1 MGRREG
7 SRPSGDLL
15 TFRRRDHRRLTS
27 STPPEGAQPAP
38 DGPQPPSQGGQSA
51 ADDARSRRLE
61 IWIAGLLGVVAIIT
75 AFATY
80 KAVLEDGD
88 TLANFNEGVRINDDA
103 TAKDTEGTQQY
114 TTDQAIYLEY
124 IKSEVGGEKDIAE
137 YFRET
142 LFSPELEESVKY
154 VEEGDEEA
162 ISPFQE
168 DSPYTRPE
176 WAEAEKLRAQTKAKF
191 DEAGVHDEDGDKYVL
206 ATVVLSISLF
216 LLGIAGVNRQFK
228 VQRILV
234 AVATVPLV
242 VGIAQILS
250 VAL

>member
-1 MGRREG
+1 VTTEDQ
-7 SRPSGDLL
+7 P
-15 TFRRRDHRRLTS
+15 T
-27 STPPEGAQPAP
+27 QPAAPEP
-38 DGPQPPSQGGQSA
+38 DA
-51 ADDARSRRLE
+51 AATEDARSKRLE

-114 TTDQAIYLEY
+114 TTDQAIYLEFV
-124 IKSEVGGEKDIAE
+124 KSDVAGDSKVAN

-142 LFSPELEESVKY
+142 LFSPELEESVKW
-154 VEEGDEEA
+154 VEDGGADA
-162 ISPFQE
+162 VSPFQE

-176 WAEAEKLRAQTKAKF
+176 WAEAEKLRGQTEAKF
-191 DEAGVHDEDGDKYVL
+191 KQAGIHDEDGDKYVL
-206 ATVVLSISLF
+206 ATVILSISLF

-228 VQRILV
+228 VQRMLV
-234 AVATVPLV
+234 AIAVVPLAAGV
-242 VGIAQILS
+242 AQIVAVS
-250 VAL
+250 V

>member
-1 MGRREG
+1 MTAE
-7 SRPSGDLL
+7 
-15 TFRRRDHRRLTS
+15 
-27 STPPEGAQPAP
+27 TPPNPPAP
-38 DGPQPPSQGGQSA
+38 PAAPPTG
-51 ADDARSRRLE
+51 DRDPRSKRLE
-61 IWIAGLLGVVAIIT
+61 IWIAALLGIVAVIT

-103 TAKDTEGTQQY
+103 TAQDAEGTQQY

-124 IKSEVGGEKDIAE
+124 IKSEVSGESDVAK

-142 LFSPELEESVKY
+142 LFSPQLEESVKW
-154 VEEGDEEA
+154 VEAGGDEA

-176 WAEAEKLRAQTKAKF
+176 WAEAEKLRGQTEQRFEAAK
-191 DEAGVHDEDGDKYVL
+191 VHDEDGDKYVL

-216 LLGIAGVNRQFK
+216 LLGIAGVNRQYR
-228 VQRILV
+228 VQQALAAIASVVLIAGIVQIV
-234 AVATVPLV
+234 AVA
-242 VGIAQILS
+242 A
-250 VAL
+250 

>member
-1 MGRREG
+1 MTTE
-7 SRPSGDLL
+7 
-15 TFRRRDHRRLTS
+15 
-27 STPPEGAQPAP
+27 STPPPTPP
-38 DGPQPPSQGGQSA
+38 DDGRQST
-51 ADDARSRRLE
+51 ADDARSRKLE
-61 IWIAGLLGVVAIIT
+61 VWIAGLLGVVAILT

-88 TLANFNEGVRINDDA
+88 TLANFNEGVKINDNA
-103 TAKDTEGTQQY
+103 TASDTEGTQQY

-124 IKSEVGGEKDIAE
+124 IKSEVGGESDVAK

-142 LFSPELEESVKY
+142 LFSPELEESVKW
-154 VEEGDEEA
+154 VEDGGDEA
-162 ISPFQE
+162 VSPFQE

-176 WAEAEKLRAQTKAKF
+176 WAEAEKLRKQTEAKF
-191 DEAGVHDEDGDKYVL
+191 SEAGVHDEDGDKYVL

-234 AVATVPLV
+234 AIAAVPLV
-242 VGIAQILS
+242 AGLIQIIA
-250 VAL
+250 VAA

>member
-1 MGRREG
+1 MTTE
-7 SRPSGDLL
+7 
-15 TFRRRDHRRLTS
+15 
-27 STPPEGAQPAP
+27 STPPPTPP
-38 DGPQPPSQGGQSA
+38 DDGTQSA

-103 TAKDTEGTQQY
+103 TAQDTEGTQQY
-114 TTDQAIYLEY
+114 TTDQAIYLEFV
-124 IKSEVGGEKDIAE
+124 KSDVAGESKVAN

-142 LFSPELEESVKY
+142 LFSPELEESVKW
-154 VEEGDEEA
+154 VEEGGDEA
-162 ISPFQE
+162 VSPFQE
-168 DSPYTRPE
+168 ESPYTRPE
-176 WAEAEKLRAQTKAKF
+176 WAEAEKLRGQTEAKF
-191 DEAGVHDEDGDKYVL
+191 KEAGVHDEDGDKYVL
-206 ATVVLSISLF
+206 ATVILSISLF

-234 AVATVPLV
+234 AIAFVPLLA
-242 VGIAQILS
+242 GIVQVIAVS
-250 VAL
+250 V

>member
-1 MGRREG
+1 MTTE
-7 SRPSGDLL
+7 
-15 TFRRRDHRRLTS
+15 
-27 STPPEGAQPAP
+27 STPPPT
-38 DGPQPPSQGGQSA
+38 PPTGEQSA

-61 IWIAGLLGVVAIIT
+61 IWIAGLLGIVAILT

-88 TLANFNEGVRINDDA
+88 TLANFNEGVRINDNA
-103 TAKDTEGTQQY
+103 TAQDTEGTQQY

-124 IKSEVGGEKDIAE
+124 IKSDVAGEADVAK
-137 YFRET
+137 YFRTT
-142 LFSPELEESVKY
+142 LFSPELEEAVKF
-154 VEEGDEEA
+154 VEEGGDEA

-176 WAEAEKLRAQTKAKF
+176 WAEAEKLRKQTAAKF
-191 DEAGVHDEDGDKYVL
+191 EEAGVHDEDGDKYVL
-206 ATVVLSISLF
+206 ATVILSISLF

-234 AVATVPLV
+234 AIAAVPLV
-242 VGIAQILS
+242 AGVIQIIA
-250 VAL
+250 VAA